1 MQPDLL
7 PIPQSDETE
16 EMLNARIERL
26 YRIYGQDWRPF
37 FEKVDERLA
46 GRNEESELPWWV
58 IRRARQLGRTI
69 GSEKPV

>member
-7 PIPQSDETE
+7 PTPQRDETE

-37 FEKVDERLA
+37 FEKADERLI
-46 GRNEESELPWWV
+46 GSNEENELPWWV
-58 IRRARQLGRTI
+58 IRRARQLASPI
-69 GSEKPV
+69 GPAKPV